1 MFAAL
6 LIAEVAFWGCL
17 FLGLL
22 VRYTFKKPQ
31 LGLWLLAMT
40 PAIDFLLLIYAA
52 YDLHKS
58 GQADFFHGFSAFY
71 VVFSVVFGRD
81 LIAMMDRW
89 FAGVKNNPRQTAS
102 LGRCVLASAITA
114 IVLAGLIAIT
124 GKAGSFWLLYWL
136 IAVVF
141 APLMWWGVD
150 RWNARARR
158 AV

>member
-17 FLGLL
+17 FFGLL
-22 VRYTFKKPQ
+22 TRYTFKQPQ

-52 YDLHKS
+52 YDLHNS
-58 GQADFFHGFSAFY
+58 GQAGFFHGFSAFY

-81 LIAMMDRW
+81 LIATMDRW
-89 FAGVKNNPRQTAS
+89 FAGGKGKPEQAAS
-102 LGRCVLASAITA
+102 LSRCVLASAITA
-114 IVLAGLIAIT
+114 IVLVGLIVIT
-124 GKAGSFWLLYWL
+124 GMAGSFWLLYWL

-141 APLMWWGVD
+141 TPLMWWGVE
-150 RWNARARR
+150 RWNARRR
-158 AV
+158 SG

>member
-1 MFAAL
+1 MFVAL

-22 VRYTFKKPQ
+22 MRYTFKRPQ
-31 LGLWLLAMT
+31 LGFWLLAMT

-52 YDLHKS
+52 YDLHRS
-58 GQADFFHGFSAFY
+58 GHADFFHGFSAFY

-81 LIAMMDRW
+81 LIATMDRW
-89 FAGVKNNPRQTAS
+89 FAGVKGKPGQKVG

-114 IVLAGLIAIT
+114 IVLAGLIVIT

-136 IAVVF
+136 IAVAF
-141 APLMWWGVD
+141 TPLMWWGVD
-150 RWNARARR
+150 RWNALRR
-158 AV
+158 SR

>member
-1 MFAAL
+1 MFIAL

-22 VRYTFKKPQ
+22 MRYTCKKQQ

-52 YDLHKS
+52 YDLYKS

-81 LIAMMDRW
+81 LIATMDRR
-89 FAGVKNNPRQTAS
+89 FTGIKDKPKRAGS

-114 IVLAGLIAIT
+114 IILAGLIVIT

-136 IAVVF
+136 IAVAF
-141 APLMWWGVD
+141 TPLMWWGVD
-150 RWNARARR
+150 RWNAHR
-158 AV
+158 VSD

>member
-1 MFAAL
+1 MLAAL

-22 VRYTFKKPQ
+22 MRYTFKKPQ

-58 GQADFFHGFSAFY
+58 GQANFFHGFSAFY

-81 LIAMMDRW
+81 LIATMDRK
-89 FAGVKNNPRQTAS
+89 FSGADRKPERAAG

-114 IVLAGLIAIT
+114 IVLAGLIVIT

-136 IAVVF
+136 IAVAF
-141 APLMWWGVD
+141 TPLMWWGVD
-150 RWNARARR
+150 RWNALRR
-158 AV
+158 SR

>member
-1 MFAAL
+1 MFIAL

-22 VRYTFKKPQ
+22 MRYTFKKPQ
-31 LGLWLLAMT
+31 LGLWLLAMA

-52 YDLHKS
+52 YDLDKS

-81 LIAMMDRW
+81 LIATMDRR
-89 FAGVKNNPRQTAS
+89 FSGADRKPKQSAS
-102 LGRCVLASAITA
+102 LGKCVLASAITA
-114 IVLAGLIAIT
+114 IVLAGLIVIT

-136 IAVVF
+136 IAVAF
-141 APLMWWGVD
+141 TPLMWWGVE
-150 RWNARARR
+150 RWNARRR
-158 AV
+158 SR